1 MTPVVRAGADVLQTT
16 QDIVGSRICVPS
28 EKLPYS
34 ADVDRAAVRCG
45 VFRRAAIITILGS
58 RSK

>member
-1 MTPVVRAGADVLQTT
+1 MTPVVRAGADVLKTT

-34 ADVDRAAVRCG
+34 ADVDHAAFSMRQ
-45 VFRRAAIITILGS
+45 VFRRGAIIPIP
-58 RSK
+58 RDSK